1 MISGRRKRAN
11 TGAHS
16 GISGLGDDRQ
26 FEKWRFA
33 VECSHHYQAD
43 CDQENR
49 MVALNEQFHHNGT
62 EPRLQ
67 VTGYRGQ
74 PRMNNE

>member
-26 FEKWRFA
+26 FAKWRFA

-49 MVALNEQFHHNGT
+49 MVALNEQFHHDA
-62 EPRLQ
+62 E
-67 VTGYRGQ
+67 VTGYGLQ
-74 PRMNNE
+74 GTASNE